1 MGVVLTGGAS
11 RRMGATKALIEIDG
25 VAMASLVAAA
35 LRDAGCCNVLASGGD
50 PDELAP
56 LGLPV
61 LADRYP
67 GSGPLGGVLGVLE
80 LFEAHE
86 PRPGGVFVVAC
97 DLPALTGAD
106 LDALVKGA
114 RDQPGVDVVVA
125 RTSSIEPT
133 CAIWRLSAI
142 ERIRRCFEDGDR
154 AMHAMIERL
163 DSHEVDIDPAA
174 LRNINTPEELG
185 RYPRRCDISG
195 NLSSGPRGARIGS
208 THRRCS

>member
-1 MGVVLTGGAS
+1 MLTGGAS
-11 RRMGATKALIEIDG
+11 RRMGTTKALIEIDG
-25 VAMASLVAAA
+25 VPMASRVAAA
-35 LRDAGCCNVLASGGD
+35 LRVAGCSSVLAYGGN

-86 PRPGGVFVVAC
+86 PRPDGVFVVAC

-114 RDQPGVDVVVA
+114 GDRSRVDVVVA

-142 ERIRRCFEDGDR
+142 ERVRRSFDDGER
-154 AMHAMIERL
+154 ALHSVIERL

-185 RYPRRCDISG
+185 RYP
-195 NLSSGPRGARIGS
+195 
-208 THRRCS
+208 

>member
-1 MGVVLTGGAS
+1 
-11 RRMGATKALIEIDG
+11 MGATKALIEIDG
-25 VAMASLVAAA
+25 VPMASLVAAA
-35 LRDAGCCNVLASGGD
+35 LSVAGCSSIIAYGGN

-56 LGLPV
+56 LGIPV
-61 LADRYP
+61 LPDRYP

-80 LFEAHE
+80 LFGAHE
-86 PRPGGVFVVAC
+86 PRPDGVFVVAC

-114 RDQPGVDVVVA
+114 GDQPRVDVVVA

-142 ERIRRCFEDGDR
+142 ERIRRCFDDGDR
-154 AMHAMIERL
+154 ALHAMIERL
-163 DSHEVDIDPAA
+163 DSHEVDTEPAA

-185 RYPRRCDISG
+185 RYP
-195 NLSSGPRGARIGS
+195 
-208 THRRCS
+208 

>member
-1 MGVVLTGGAS
+1 MGT
-11 RRMGATKALIEIDG
+11 TKALIEIDG
-25 VAMASLVAAA
+25 VPMASRVAAA
-35 LRDAGCCNVLASGGD
+35 LRNAGCSSVLAYGGD
-50 PDELAP
+50 PGELAP

-61 LADRYP
+61 HPDRYP

-86 PRPGGVFVVAC
+86 PRPDGVFVVAC
-97 DLPALTGAD
+97 DLPALTGDD
-106 LDALVKGA
+106 LHALTAAIG
-114 RDQPGVDVVVA
+114 DQPGVDVIVA

-142 ERIRRCFEDGDR
+142 ERIRRCFDDGDR
-154 AMHAMIERL
+154 ALHTMIERL

-185 RYPRRCDISG
+185 RYP
-195 NLSSGPRGARIGS
+195 
-208 THRRCS
+208 